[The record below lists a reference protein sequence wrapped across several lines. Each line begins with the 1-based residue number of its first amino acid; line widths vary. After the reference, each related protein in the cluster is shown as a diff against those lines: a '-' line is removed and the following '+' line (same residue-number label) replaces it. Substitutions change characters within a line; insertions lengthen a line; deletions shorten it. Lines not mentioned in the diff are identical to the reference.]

1 MGERRRKECTATA
14 LKGAYVSSPFFSFA
28 RASALRLSFA
38 PGARGAG
45 APLPL
50 PAACAAAEDAA
61 LRVALARN
69 GRDEGG
75 KEEEEEKGALP
86 AMVAA
91 AAHALLSS
99 SALSGSRAW
108 RSRAASAAGLAC
120 AAVCVSL
127 FGSRCGGALAW
138 VFFFLFSFFSFSA
151 LLPRAVPPPP
161 LATYLTCAAFPLCR
175 LFAPD
180 SLLHAQHAQ
189 GGHDAPARRPDWPR
203 RLSLCPRQGQREDG
217 QGHQGRPGPWPDH
230 LRQRC
235 WLRVHQEDPRGLDHG
250 EAAWARREKGGG
262 AL

>member
-161 LATYLTCAAFPLCR
+161 LGVGVVGSVQRLHQGAPPPTGHLSHLRRLPSVPPLCTR
-175 LFAPD
+175 F
-180 SLLHAQHAQ
+180 ST
-189 GGHDAPARRPDWPR
+189 ARSTRTRWT
-203 RLSLCPRQGQREDG
+203 
-217 QGHQGRPGPWPDH
+217 
-230 LRQRC
+230 
-235 WLRVHQEDPRGLDHG
+235 
-250 EAAWARREKGGG
+250 
-262 AL
+262 